1 MVSRVRL
8 LVDVE
13 ELVAWSDHERRTE
26 LGRSTAGLVLAVT
39 PDQRSRTCHPRV
51 GTERGC
57 CSQLVQ
63 RHNSRSGPFLVQ
75 EHRKRHRL
83 VLDEGCCILSTTG
96 TNCRDA

>member
-8 LVDVE
+8 LVDVD
-13 ELVAWSDHERRTE
+13 ELVTWSDHERRTE